1 MDAFP
6 TPMALL
12 KREHG
17 MDAALRI
24 ALLAGAIASLGATY
38 KTQNFIVTAPTAEF
52 AEQVGQAAEIYRR
65 DLSIEWIGREMP
77 RWSAPCP
84 IHVTV
89 GTMGAGGATTFNFER
104 GEVFGWKMNIQGS
117 EERILDSVLPHE
129 INHTIF
135 ACYFRR
141 PLPRWADEGA
151 ASLIEH
157 ESERMRLRKLHDQA
171 LGTRRKIPLRTLLE
185 MKEYPSDQQQV
196 LTLYAEGHSLAEYLI
211 AKSSKSAYL
220 KFLNDAHRR
229 GWDAALKSSFGYERV
244 EDLEAEWDKWVIAGS
259 PMRVAPRGQEL
270 AERDGESPVVRGQS
284 PELAVVLGQPTARP
298 PRPASPRVAARELS
312 RDRSRLQQPL
322 VVRPVSARSGKAAA
336 ARQALHAKSVQ

>member
-1 MDAFP
+1 MDAIVR
-6 TPMALL
+6 LGL
-12 KREHG
+12 V
-17 MDAALRI
+17 
-24 ALLAGAIASLGATY
+24 AGALVSLGATY
-38 KTQNFIVTAPTAEF
+38 KTQNFIVTAPNAEF

-65 DLSIEWIGREMP
+65 DLALEWTGREMP

-104 GEVFGWKMNIQGS
+104 GEVYGWKMNIQGS

-171 LGTRRKIPLRTLLE
+171 MSTRRKIPLRKLLE

-211 AKSSKSAYL
+211 AKSSKAAYL
-220 KFLNDAHRR
+220 KFLNDAHHQRS
-229 GWDAALKSSFGYERV
+229 WDKALKAHFGYARV
-244 EDLEAEWDKWVIAGS
+244 EQLEAEWDEWVIAGS
-259 PMRVAPRGQEL
+259 PLDRLSPDVQL
-270 AERDGESPVVRGQS
+270 AGRDDDDPVIRGQS
-284 PELAVVLGQPTARP
+284 PEILVVLGRPTSRP
-298 PRPASPRVAARELS
+298 PMLSEPRIAARDAS
-312 RDRSRLQQPL
+312 RSRERLQQPL
-322 VVRPVSARSGKAAA
+322 VVRPIANSTRRTPDS
-336 ARQALHAKSVQ
+336 RRALHP